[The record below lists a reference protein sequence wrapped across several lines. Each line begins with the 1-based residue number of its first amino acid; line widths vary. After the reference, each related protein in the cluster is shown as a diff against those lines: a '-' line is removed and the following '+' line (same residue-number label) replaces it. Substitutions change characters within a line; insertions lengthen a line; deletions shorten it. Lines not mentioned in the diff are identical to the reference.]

1 MCNCNGTVSEAWR
14 AKTRE
19 YGINRA
25 LQKSGAPLPSA
36 SYMPVSVLLTYP
48 LEVLD
53 DNSDGSSRPSSHAVF
68 ISILLFRSSPLQENS
83 IYTVCKAQAL
93 VPRKCLGLA
102 TRCSFGRVKKSSL
115 VTGCGYVPA
124 GTCDPIFSL
133 LHTT

>member
-1 MCNCNGTVSEAWR
+1 MCSRNGTVSEAWR
-14 AKTRE
+14 PKTRE

-36 SYMPVSVLLTYP
+36 SYTP

-53 DNSDGSSRPSSHAVF
+53 DNSGGSSRPSSHAVF
-68 ISILLFRSSPLQENS
+68 ISILLFWSSPLQENS

-93 VPRKCLGLA
+93 VPRKCPGLA

-115 VTGCGYVPA
+115 VTGCGYVPE
-124 GTCDPIFSL
+124 GMCDPIFSL